1 MSALY
6 GERDGPNWKRL
17 FAYCRRSGGN
27 SDRRRA
33 TSTGSPVAKLLTRE
47 AHPCHV
53 RARLAGHSVSNG
65 KGHSPLGPESFGDAS
80 PHLRYGENSGD
91 SMHAEPHLRTPCHYQ
106 IFF

>member
-1 MSALY
+1 MVA
-6 GERDGPNWKRL
+6 W
-17 FAYCRRSGGN
+17 FAEVIQREETLVAA
-27 SDRRRA
+27 DRFEPIPI
-33 TSTGSPVAKLLTRE
+33 GSPVATLLTRE

-65 KGHSPLGPESFGDAS
+65 KGQFPLGPESFGDTS